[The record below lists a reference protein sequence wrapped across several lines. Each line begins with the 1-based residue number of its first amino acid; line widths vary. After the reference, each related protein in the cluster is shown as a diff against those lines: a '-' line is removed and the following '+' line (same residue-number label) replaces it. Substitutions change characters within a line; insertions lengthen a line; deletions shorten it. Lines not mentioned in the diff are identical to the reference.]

1 MARTSNHPA
10 SRLAHRIAVA
20 GYAAM
25 PALNLAKQKRG

>member
-10 SRLAHRIAVA
+10 SRLAHGITVA

-25 PALNLAKQKRG
+25 PALDLVKQKRG

>member
-25 PALNLAKQKRG
+25 PALDLVKQQRG